1 MKKGERQ
8 KLNFGNSILCTNVVD
23 ETQLSI
29 NCYLTQTVTLVLL
42 AHHFFQYCFYLFSFD
57 DFVYRSISRVLFFY
71 CGLLLQTSLKRKR
84 IKQIISLAREHVP
97 ANPVCS
103 IAQGL
108 NRQWEIQGGNVKVY
122 LREKYPVLPISNENF
137 LLLAI
142 NDGMEVFLICFT

>member
-1 MKKGERQ
+1 MYKRCWWNTAVN
-8 KLNFGNSILCTNVVD
+8 KLLSDTNSNPCFSRASFFSIL
-23 ETQLSI
+23 
-29 NCYLTQTVTLVLL
+29 LL
-42 AHHFFQYCFYLFSFD
+42 FIFIRWFF
-57 DFVYRSISRVLFFY
+57 YRSISRVLFFY

>member
-8 KLNFGNSILCTNVVD
+8 KLNFANSILCTNVVD

-42 AHHFFQYCFYLFSFD
+42 AHHFFQYCFYFHSMILSIVQFR
-57 DFVYRSISRVLFFY
+57 VYYFFIVACY
-71 CGLLLQTSLKRKR
+71 CTSLNRKR
-84 IKQIISLAREHVP
+84 IKQFISLAREHVP

-142 NDGMEVFLICFT
+142 NDGMEVFPICFT